1 MRLSDILRLSDN
13 EAQDEQQG
21 IIVSK
26 PQRRTRPKIRRVLLN
41 LISLQ
46 TAFQLCAAVGA
57 GVAAAQI
64 FDRTLSAD
72 RAGIADFVADRDI
85 G

>member
-1 MRLSDILRLSDN
+1 MFIGQAASA
-13 EAQDEQQG
+13 AQDEQQSMNVG
-21 IIVSK
+21 K
-26 PQRRTRPKIRRVLLN
+26 PQRRTRPKIGRVLLE

-46 TAFQLCAAVGA
+46 TAFQLCAAVGT

-64 FDRTLSAD
+64 FDRPLTAD
-72 RAGIADFVADRDI
+72 RASVADFVADRDI